1 MKKLLLAAT
10 AAVSMVSIAE
20 LSSANIV
27 GFSDTGLNA
36 GYKLLGTTFTMVGN
50 AAGAKISDLA
60 VKGYLGNENF
70 VDAGSEGD
78 FNFQFLDSAGRAD
91 GAYAWFHAWDW
102 ELEEPTWAA
111 KTYWYDIDAGEEVVP
126 GSANDVTI
134 PNGKGIWFYAPAN
147 SDADADAE
155 YVLTVSGEV
164 YQENAVATL
173 EAGYTALANPYPTA
187 VKVSDLTVSGYL
199 DNENF
204 IDAGSEGDFNF
215 QFLDSAG
222 RADGIYTWVHMW
234 DWEAEEPTWATNAY
248 WYDFDAGTEVIAGS
262 ANDIEIPAG
271 KGIWFYAPAK
281 GENDADAEYKLT
293 IKSPVK

>member
-1 MKKLLLAAT
+1 MMKKLLLAAT

-27 GFSDTGLNA
+27 GYSDTGLNA

-78 FNFQFLDSAGRAD
+78 FNFQFLDSAGRSD
-91 GAYAWFHAWDW
+91 GAYQWVQPWDW
-102 ELEEPTWAA
+102 ELEEATWSASP
-111 KTYWYDIDAGEEVVP
+111 YWYDV
-126 GSANDVTI
+126 
-134 PNGKGIWFYAPAN
+134 
-147 SDADADAE
+147 
-155 YVLTVSGEV
+155 
-164 YQENAVATL
+164 
-173 EAGYTALANPYPTA
+173 
-187 VKVSDLTVSGYL
+187 
-199 DNENF
+199 
-204 IDAGSEGDFNF
+204 
-215 QFLDSAG
+215 
-222 RADGIYTWVHMW
+222 
-234 DWEAEEPTWATNAY
+234 
-248 WYDFDAGTEVIAGS
+248 DAGTEVVAGGE
-262 ANDIEIPAG
+262 NDIDIPAG